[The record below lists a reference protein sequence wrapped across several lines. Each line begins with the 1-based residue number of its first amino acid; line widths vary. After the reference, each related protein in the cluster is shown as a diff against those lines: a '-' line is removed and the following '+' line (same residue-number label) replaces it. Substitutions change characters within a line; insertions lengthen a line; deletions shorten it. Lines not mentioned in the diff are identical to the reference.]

1 MFALFAQPLAQCLTH
16 SRNSVFVNEQM
27 NEWPTSLRKWL
38 TLERGR
44 LPKYPWLFLNPVT
57 FGSTKAVVNVLPC
70 YKMSWVH
77 TIVTVS
83 SACACRNVMCTHTGT
98 WGLELRTG
106 FKWGNERGQ
115 LETSIANTS
124 ALILSLL
131 PCQHPLHYTHFGFY
145 LIKSH
150 WIVEGADN
158 ILVITAFRKLRQD
171 DLQGQ
176 SGLYTK
182 RGVERKLVEDSEPRN
197 NSLT

>member
-1 MFALFAQPLAQCLTH
+1 MEHTSFNQAQGNLIRGLLDYPGYKSNPFPWLIFFPVVLNTTWQVNVLRICLLLECQLNDKRMFALFAQPLAQCLTH

-98 WGLELRTG
+98 WGLEARTG
-106 FKWGNERGQ
+106 FKGGNERGH
-115 LETSIANTS
+115 LETSI
-124 ALILSLL
+124 
-131 PCQHPLHYTHFGFY
+131 
-145 LIKSH
+145 
-150 WIVEGADN
+150 
-158 ILVITAFRKLRQD
+158 
-171 DLQGQ
+171 
-176 SGLYTK
+176 
-182 RGVERKLVEDSEPRN
+182 SEH
-197 NSLT
+197 